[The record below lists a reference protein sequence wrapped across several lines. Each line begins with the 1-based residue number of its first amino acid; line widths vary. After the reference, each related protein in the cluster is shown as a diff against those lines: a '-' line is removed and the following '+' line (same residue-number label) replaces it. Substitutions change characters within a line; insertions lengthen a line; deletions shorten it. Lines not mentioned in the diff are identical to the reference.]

1 MDEKLS
7 IILEKYPRRNQL
19 DVNFTF
25 VSCTGKSKANLKS
38 NQDSFLIEICGTL
51 WDFVGGFP
59 LVFLDLMLYVSSY
72 IYFLILFDYR

>member
-38 NQDSFLIEICGTL
+38 NQDSFFNRNM
-51 WDFVGGFP
+51 WDFVGLCGGFSIG
-59 LVFLDLMLYVSSY
+59 FFRLDVVCIF
-72 IYFLILFDYR
+72 IYLFSHTF